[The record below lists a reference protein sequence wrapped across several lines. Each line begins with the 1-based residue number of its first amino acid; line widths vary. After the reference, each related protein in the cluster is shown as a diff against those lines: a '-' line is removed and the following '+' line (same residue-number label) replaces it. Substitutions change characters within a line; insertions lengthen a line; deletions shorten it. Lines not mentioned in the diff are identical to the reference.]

1 MYICICKAVRRT
13 DIKGFLSSQGGAG
26 KVRLRDLR
34 EHLGVCSECGKCGE
48 MALSLL
54 RDGVCADSRASV
66 VAT

>member
-1 MYICICKAVRRT
+1 MYLCICKAVRRA
-13 DIKGFLSSQGGAG
+13 DVKGFMTSQGGAG

-54 RDGVCADSRASV
+54 REGVRADSPAST